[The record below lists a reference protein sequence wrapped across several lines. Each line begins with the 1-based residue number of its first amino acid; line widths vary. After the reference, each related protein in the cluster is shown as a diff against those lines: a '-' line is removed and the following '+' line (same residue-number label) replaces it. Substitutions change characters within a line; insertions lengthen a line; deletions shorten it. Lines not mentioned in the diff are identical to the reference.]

1 MAESP
6 ALVSP
11 VVHPPR
17 PKRAGR
23 QSETVRTSPTL
34 TTIGRWHLTRLVGQ
48 GRFTHVYRACPL
60 DTQEATGGDFAVKV
74 VHPQW
79 SADPLARTL
88 LEREARV
95 SREVQHSQLV
105 TVLAD
110 HSDADPPYLVVP
122 YLEGASLRQVID
134 CGPRSLAQ
142 SLSIARQLAE
152 ALAALHDAGW
162 LHGDVKP
169 ENVRLAP
176 SGHATLI
183 DLGLARVLGSTECST
198 QHAIAGSLRYAAPET
213 FSTAERLT
221 AASDIYS
228 LGITLLD
235 LITGGLSSDLSAA
248 EIARMH
254 RREAPPDLRELV
266 PTASDELAAL
276 VRRVLA
282 KDPLRRPDAAQLV
295 RELATAE
302 IEAFAAWQVSD
313 GQVADWQ
320 VTD

>member
-6 ALVSP
+6 ALVSSA
-11 VVHPPR
+11 VHFPR
-17 PKRAGR
+17 AKRAGLKR
-23 QSETVRTSPTL
+23 ETVQIGSTL

-60 DTQEATGGDFAVKV
+60 DTHEALDGDFAVKV

-79 SADPLARTL
+79 AADTLARTL

-95 SREVQHSQLV
+95 SREVRHPRLV

-110 HSDADPPYLVVP
+110 HSDADPPYLVAP
-122 YLEGASLRQVID
+122 YLEGASLRQVIA

-142 SLSIARQLAE
+142 SLSITRQLAE

-183 DLGLARVLGSTECST
+183 DLGLARVLGSTECLT
-198 QHAIAGSLRYAAPET
+198 EHAIAGSLRYAAPET
-213 FSTAERLT
+213 FSPADRLT

-235 LITGGLSSDLSAA
+235 LFTGGLASNLSAA
-248 EIARMH
+248 EISHMH
-254 RREAPPDLRELV
+254 RREAPPDLREFV
-266 PTASDELAAL
+266 PSATDELAAL
-276 VRRVLA
+276 VRRMLA

-313 GQVADWQ
+313 
-320 VTD
+320 